1 MNTAEHEIP
10 TGHILEDQ
18 NQMVGVL
25 ELFLVLIN
33 SKSGFEI
40 HFWTVP
46 QWPIIMNGTTVFLL
60 PLGDSTATFH
70 ISTAIAVE
78 IDFHFLVWQ

>member
-40 HFWTVP
+40 HF
-46 QWPIIMNGTTVFLL
+46 
-60 PLGDSTATFH
+60 
-70 ISTAIAVE
+70 
-78 IDFHFLVWQ
+78 